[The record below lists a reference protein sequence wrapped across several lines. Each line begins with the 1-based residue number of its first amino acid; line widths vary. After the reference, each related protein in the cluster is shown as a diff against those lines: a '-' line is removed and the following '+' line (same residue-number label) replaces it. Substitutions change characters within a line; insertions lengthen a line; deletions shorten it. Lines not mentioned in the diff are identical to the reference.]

1 MEFGPGL
8 PRLVSGRTRSG
19 RPGRRHPERNRTRRM
34 RQGPVLR
41 RTLRSSQ
48 NGYGGSYIIAFPR
61 GERNYSPLV
70 NMLSRRWKGFM
81 ERRRFVP
88 AMGKA
93 WIKARKHDRFYRAA
107 KKQAYRSR
115 AAIKLSQIDLR
126 YGVFHDG
133 DLVVDLGAAPGG
145 WSQIARE
152 RIGAKGD
159 RKSTRLNSSHLVI
172 SYAVFCLKKKKE
184 SPRRMPPSAATYLRT
199 SQPS

>member
-48 NGYGGSYIIAFPR
+48 NGYGSSYIIAFPR

-88 AMGKA
+88 AVGKA
-93 WIKARKHDRFYRAA
+93 WIKARKHGRLYRAA
-107 KKQAYRSR
+107 EKQEDRRR
-115 AAIKLSQIDLR
+115 ARIKLSQNDRR
-126 YGVFHDG
+126 YGGFHEG
-133 DLVVDLGAAPGG
+133 ALVVDLG
-145 WSQIARE
+145 
-152 RIGAKGD
+152 
-159 RKSTRLNSSHLVI
+159 
-172 SYAVFCLKKKKE
+172 
-184 SPRRMPPSAATYLRT
+184 
-199 SQPS
+199 